1 MTDEYGRIHTDGS
14 RSGGQPVDDI
24 EQKVLALL
32 NEIKVERGK
41 LIYYDV
47 INRNHDVV
55 HEALCRAV
63 EQREILNAENQQ
75 LRYDLERQMTI
86 ANEHVNEVEELRKP
100 KTVTVTVVS
109 AYDRKAMNTFKINP
123 AEKTYVR
130 PDHSMFGYVFEP
142 EE

>member
-14 RSGGQPVDDI
+14 RSGGQPVVVTEKAHTMI
-24 EQKVLALL
+24 LEVLAEWGLEPDTTTPQQL
-32 NEIKVERGK
+32 TVATT
-41 LIYYDV
+41 
-47 INRNHDVV
+47 
-55 HEALCRAV
+55 EALCRAIDQS
-63 EQREILNAENQQ
+63 E
-75 LRYDLERQMTI
+75 D
-86 ANEHVNEVEELRKP
+86 LRKP

-142 EE
+142 EDDANDPAPIPVR